1 MIEEGIKKNM
11 ENNNFNIQDS
21 YFARLRRDKTV
32 TTIYLVNGVKLIGRI
47 KSFDKFSILIENN
60 HQEQLIFKH
69 AISTITYSS
78 RPSFHRPNYPPQAG
92 SYDRYN
98 DDMERGPRQ
107 GGERGGDYGG
117 DEGETGGERPER
129 VERNERG
136 GGMREYD

>member
-1 MIEEGIKKNM
+1 MIEEGTKRKM

-98 DDMERGPRQ
+98 EDMERGPRQ
-107 GGERGGDYGG
+107 GGGDRPERGDYGG
-117 DEGETGGERPER
+117 NEGEMSGERPER
-129 VERNERG
+129 